1 MSRYY
6 EGRWNPYNRHDT
18 GMYQIYRKTDGRYL
32 GTVMNC
38 YDEVQA
44 ERIAKNKYGCDVYV
58 DLIEE

>member
-18 GMYQIYRKTDGRYL
+18 GMYQVYGTDGKYL

-44 ERIAKNKYGCDVYV
+44 KRIAENKYGCDVYV